1 MIVTEICVSCN
12 DEKNCNEINYETM
25 KCNDCSISMPKKY
38 IRDIRFCQHCYYF
51 KYSSFWFDVLSKN
64 MCYECASSDT
74 YDTKEKQE
82 QIKNYR
88 HIICKLP
95 AIQELPEERPRYK
108 RKYEKS
114 ENDTQ
119 NQNQNVKH
127 KRVRK
132 VITQV
137 CTVCLE
143 EKSSKYWCNASKNIT
158 CPVCYYK
165 EKKINPRINLEN
177 KEHVFYANA
186 AKKLKC
192 LLTGIIMVCAMIVI
206 NQKKYKRKIKK
217 I

>member
-158 CPVCYYK
+158 CPACYYK
-165 EKKINPRINLEN
+165 EKKN
-177 KEHVFYANA
+177 KSPY
-186 AKKLKC
+186 KSRKQRTCILCKC
-192 LLTGIIMVCAMIVI
+192 CKETKMSFNWYNNGMCDDC
-206 NQKKYKRKIKK
+206 YKPKK